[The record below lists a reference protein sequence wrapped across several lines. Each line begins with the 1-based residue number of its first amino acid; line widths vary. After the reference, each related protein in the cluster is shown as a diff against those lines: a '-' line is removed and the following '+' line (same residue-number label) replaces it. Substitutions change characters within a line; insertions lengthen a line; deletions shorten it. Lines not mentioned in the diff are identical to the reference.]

1 MEYINT
7 RRWILA
13 SAFAACAAMS
23 APFAWAQPKEPL
35 KFGVAMPLTGS
46 QALFGVDF
54 VTAAKWAVA
63 DINAKGGVEGRPLE
77 MIVLDTQAEPQTGI
91 SVVNRLIHVDKVP
104 VILTAWSGVVKAIA
118 PIANREKVLALSVGA
133 NSPEIAKLGD
143 YVYTTYPL
151 ADVDI
156 TAVARYTYDKL
167 AKKRAAV
174 LYINNESGV
183 EGARTYKAAF
193 EKIGGQVV
201 AFEAYDAKA
210 SDFSGQVLTVRAAN
224 PEIVHIQGLVTD
236 LPLVIAQMRQLGM
249 TQRITTYAAG
259 YNPKLLQQLGPAAEG
274 LIVTSLAP
282 GAADSKNVATFVERW
297 QKSENRVSNAL
308 PYTQYMYDAP
318 YLIADL
324 FRSLQKSNQPIT
336 GENMRKA
343 LTQIRKFDYPMT
355 GTLEVGDDHRVSKPV
370 YLLTVDNGKF
380 VPLATIN

>member
-1 MEYINT
+1 MNSLN
-7 RRWILA
+7 RRRILTL
-13 SAFAACAAMS
+13 SALAVGAALT
-23 APFAWAQPKEPL
+23 APVVWAQSKEPL

-91 SVVNRLIHVDKVP
+91 SAVNRLIHVDKVP
-104 VILTAWSGVVKAIA
+104 VFITAWSGVVKAVA

-156 TAVARYTYDKL
+156 TAVARYSYDKL
-167 AKKRAAV
+167 GKKRAAV

-183 EGARTYKAAF
+183 EGARAYKTAF
-193 EKIGGQVV
+193 EKSGGQVV

-224 PEIVHIQGLVTD
+224 PEIVHIQGLITD
-236 LPLVIAQMRQLGM
+236 LPLVIAQLRQLGM

-274 LIVTSLAP
+274 MIVTSLAP
-282 GAADSKNVATFVERW
+282 GASENKNVAGFVERW
-297 QKSENRVSNAL
+297 QKTENRVSNAL

-324 FRSLQKSNQPIT
+324 YRTLMKSNTPLT
-336 GENMRKA
+336 GENLRKA
-343 LTQIRKFDYPMT
+343 LIMTRKFDYPMT
-355 GTLEVGDDHRVSKPV
+355 GALEIGEDHRIVKPV
-370 YLLTVDNGKF
+370 WLLTVDNGKF
-380 VPLATIN
+380 VPLATIQ